1 MTPIKWGKSRNILLD
16 SVFPEYTPR
25 LFCDTFVYQG
35 KDVLKYEL
43 PSAVRRLHV
52 YTEGGG
58 SRILR
63 TVGNYLPGRPGVT
76 SQKMEVLRIQLIKVI
91 I

>member
-1 MTPIKWGKSRNILLD
+1 
-16 SVFPEYTPR
+16 
-25 LFCDTFVYQG
+25 VYHG

-58 SRILR
+58 SRILK
-63 TVGNYLPGRPGVT
+63 VGAAGYSEP
-76 SQKMEVLRIQLIKVI
+76 SVI
-91 I
+91 ICQAAWCDIPEDRSLEDSTN